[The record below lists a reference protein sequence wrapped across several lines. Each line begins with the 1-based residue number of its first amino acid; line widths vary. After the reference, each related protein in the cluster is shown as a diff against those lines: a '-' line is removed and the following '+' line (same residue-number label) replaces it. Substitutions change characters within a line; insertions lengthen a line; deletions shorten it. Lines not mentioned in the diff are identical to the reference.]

1 MPMYAR
7 FPHLLAPG
15 CSSKSFSRLCLLV
28 PSRHSHALR
37 RKNTINPLFFSLI
50 SSKIFFLVKK
60 IRNKNHLPGWPR
72 LLLLQNLACLLILT
86 SFNLTK
92 FKFVFRF
99 KRSELK
105 TICLGG
111 LACC

>member
-28 PSRHSHALR
+28 PSRHSHALEEE
-37 RKNTINPLFFSLI
+37 KNTINPLFFSLI

-60 IRNKNHLPGWPR
+60 IRNKNHLPGWHC
-72 LLLLQNLACLLILT
+72 LLL
-86 SFNLTK
+86 
-92 FKFVFRF
+92 
-99 KRSELK
+99 
-105 TICLGG
+105 
-111 LACC
+111 